1 MAEKIPTKRE
11 CEHVTECGKFG
22 LKDGKLWM
30 LGKDGIECGHVWG
43 KGIEALN
50 CAVDALEEE
59 LRIMAA
65 EFE

>member
-1 MAEKIPTKRE
+1 MAEKIPTKEE
-11 CEHVTECGKFG
+11 CEHVTECGEYG

-30 LGKDGIECGHVWG
+30 LGKDGMECGHVWG

>member
-1 MAEKIPTKRE
+1 MAEKIPTKEE
-11 CEHVTECGKFG
+11 CEHVTECGEYG

-30 LGKDGIECGHVWG
+30 LGEDGILCGHVWG
-43 KGIEALN
+43 KDIEAFN
-50 CAVDALEEE
+50 RAVAALEEE